1 MEYLVLS
8 DSHGRADLVDR
19 ALEAQLRA
27 PDAVLFL
34 GDGLRDLRV
43 LEYQDICVR
52 CVRGNC
58 DFYTLFEGQGAPD
71 HVLLEV
77 GAYRILMMHGHTHGV
92 KGGMER
98 ACAFAAQAEADV
110 LLYGHTHLPRQQ
122 WFDTGV
128 RFSGQVLTKPLLVCN
143 PGALQ
148 DGNFGTLTLGNQ
160 GVLFGFGS
168 LRA

>member
-19 ALEAQLRA
+19 AMAVQIRT

-43 LEYQDICVR
+43 LEYQDYSVR

-58 DFYTLFEGQGAPD
+58 DFYTSFEGQSVPEHA
-71 HVLLEV
+71 LICI
-77 GAYRILMMHGHTHGV
+77 GAYRILMMHGHTHAV
-92 KGGMER
+92 KSGMER
-98 ACAFAAQAEADV
+98 ACAFAAGCRADV
-110 LLYGHTHLPRQQ
+110 LLYGHTHHPCEMR
-122 WFDTGV
+122 FDAGE
-128 RFSGQVLTKPLLVCN
+128 RFGAHVLQKPLLVCN

-148 DGNFGTLTLGNQ
+148 DGCFGTLHVSNAGIVFGLGR
-160 GVLFGFGS
+160 L
-168 LRA
+168 

>member
-1 MEYLVLS
+1 MNYLVLS
-8 DSHGRADLVDR
+8 DSHGRAEMVDR
-19 ALEAQLRA
+19 AMEVQVHR

-52 CVRGNC
+52 PVRGNC
-58 DFYTLFEGQGAPD
+58 DFYTQFEGQSAPE
-71 HVLLEV
+71 HALLQV

-98 ACAFAAQAEADV
+98 ALAFAAQAQADV
-110 LLYGHTHLPRQQ
+110 LLYGHTHLQRQQ
-122 WFDTGV
+122 WFDAGEC
-128 RFSGQVLTKPLLVCN
+128 FGGHVLEKPLLACN

-148 DGNFGTLTLGNQ
+148 DGKFGTLTLTNG
-160 GVLFGFGS
+160 GVLFGCGA
-168 LRA
+168 L

>member
-19 ALEAQLRA
+19 ALEVQLRV

-43 LEYQDICVR
+43 LEYQDFCVR

-58 DFYTLFEGQGAPD
+58 DFYTSFEGQSAPEQA
-71 HVLLEV
+71 LLEI
-77 GAYRILMMHGHTHGV
+77 GAYRVVMMHGHTHGV

-98 ACAFAAQAEADV
+98 AIAFAAEMQADV
-110 LLYGHTHLPRQQ
+110 LLYGHTHLARQQ
-122 WFDTGV
+122 RFDAGE
-128 RFSGQVLTKPLLVCN
+128 RFGGTVLQKPLLVCN

-148 DGNFGTLTLGNQ
+148 DGHFGTLTLNNQ
-160 GVLFGFGS
+160 GVLFGFGT
-168 LRA
+168 LKA

>member
-19 ALEAQLRA
+19 AIEVQLRV

-43 LEYQDICVR
+43 LEYQDIHVR

-58 DFYTLFEGQGAPD
+58 DFYTLFEGQHVPEQ
-71 HVLLEV
+71 VLLEV
-77 GAYRILMMHGHTHGV
+77 GAYRILMMHGHTHSV

-110 LLYGHTHLPRQQ
+110 LLYGHTHLPQRQ
-122 WFDTGV
+122 WFDAGEH
-128 RFSGQVLTKPLLVCN
+128 FGSHVLKKPLLVCN

-148 DGNFGTLTLGNQ
+148 DGNFGTLTVRNQ
-160 GVLFGFGS
+160 GILFGFGS
-168 LRA
+168 L

>member
-8 DSHGRADLVDR
+8 DSHGRADLVER
-19 ALEAQLRA
+19 ALALQVHA
-27 PDAVLFL
+27 PDAILFL

-43 LEYQDICVR
+43 LEYQDYSVR

-58 DFYTLFEGQGAPD
+58 DFYTLFEGQSAPE
-71 HVLLEV
+71 HALLEV

-98 ACAFAAQAEADV
+98 AVAFAAQSEADL
-110 LLYGHTHLPRQQ
+110 LLYGHTHLARQQ
-122 WFDTGV
+122 WLDAGA
-128 RFSGQVLTKPLLVCN
+128 RFGTCVLKKPLLVCN

-148 DGNFGTLTLGNQ
+148 DGKFGTLTVNNQ
-160 GVLFGFGS
+160 GVLFGLGS

>member
-8 DSHGRADLVDR
+8 DSHGRAESVDR
-19 ALEAQLRA
+19 AVALQLRR
-27 PDAVLFL
+27 PDALLFL

-43 LEYQDICVR
+43 LEYQDFCVR

-58 DFYTLFEGQGAPD
+58 DFYTQFEGQSAPEYA
-71 HVLLEV
+71 LLEV

-98 ACAFAAQAEADV
+98 ACAFAAQTKADV
-110 LLYGHTHLPRQQ
+110 LLYGHTHIQRQQ
-122 WFDTGV
+122 WFDAGEH
-128 RFSGQVLTKPLLVCN
+128 FGAEVLEKPLLVCN

-148 DGNFGTLTLGNQ
+148 DGKFGTLTLGNQ

-168 LRA
+168 LNE

>member
-19 ALEAQLRA
+19 ALEVQLRA

-43 LEYQDICVR
+43 LEYQDISVR

-58 DFYTLFEGQGAPD
+58 DFYTLFEGQSVPEQA
-71 HVLLEV
+71 LMQI
-77 GAYRILMMHGHTHGV
+77 GAYRIVMMHGHTHGV

-98 ACAFAAQAEADV
+98 AIAFAVQADADV
-110 LLYGHTHLPRQQ
+110 LLYGHTHLARQQ
-122 WFDTGV
+122 WFEAGMK
-128 RFSGQVLTKPLLVCN
+128 FGGQELKKPLLVCN

-148 DGNFGTLTLGNQ
+148 DGKFGTMTVYNG
-160 GVLFGFGS
+160 GVLFGFGC
-168 LRA
+168 L